1 MSLASSSSATFATIA
16 NAPSVAGGE
25 LRDAPPQLM
34 ACLSAESLS
43 GITGEVLAHNM
54 GFTSDDSHAC
64 VIEFSLTHAHY
75 VELVRTASA
84 DPTALT
90 PEEYLELGRVHTKRS
105 ASKMSANEMNPKE
118 DHIELLKT

>member
-25 LRDAPPQLM
+25 LRDDPPQLM

-54 GFTSDDSHAC
+54 GVTSDDSHAC

-90 PEEYLELGRVHTKRS
+90 PEEYLEL
-105 ASKMSANEMNPKE
+105 AE
-118 DHIELLKT
+118 DGWELFNCMTEEDLALFQESYLPLMVL